1 MAQRPAAV
9 GLYVCE
15 QVIVEEKTRNV
26 TPVNCFTNRIV
37 QQFPSEPMAFVAFA
51 ALNDGVGQIR
61 LDVTIQR
68 LDTLDEIHRRSVSIR
83 FDDQLHEYRCVFQIR
98 RLSFPV
104 SGVYQ
109 VSLFAD
115 YEVIALRRFRVHMKD
130 EP

>member
-1 MAQRPAAV
+1 
-9 GLYVCE
+9 
-15 QVIVEEKTRNV
+15 
-26 TPVNCFTNRIV
+26 
-37 QQFPSEPMAFVAFA
+37 MAFVAFA